1 MRRTLLALPL
11 LLAACGGWPAGSY
24 VQSVSDADA
33 TVLAP
38 AVADCVAAIL
48 PSRQDIRL
56 EPAGA
61 GDPIAPL
68 LPPLL
73 DRTGF
78 TETPTGNSVS
88 YVAGPMDEGVL
99 LRVSVGDREG
109 AGRYF
114 ARATNG
120 VLTPGGPTAVTI
132 P

>member
-1 MRRTLLALPL
+1 MRRTLRALPL

-24 VQSVSDADA
+24 VQSVGDADA

-38 AVADCVAAIL
+38 AVADCIADIL

-73 DRTGF
+73 DRAGF
-78 TETPTGNSVS
+78 TETADGTPVS
-88 YVAGPMDEGVL
+88 YVAGPMDTGIL
-99 LRVSVGDREG
+99 LRVSADNREG
-109 AGRYF
+109 ANRYF
-114 ARATNG
+114 VRTTNG
-120 VLTPGGPTAVTI
+120 VLTPAGPTT
-132 P
+132 

>member
-48 PSRQDIRL
+48 PSRQDLRL

-73 DRTGF
+73 DRASDL
-78 TETPTGNSVS
+78 P
-88 YVAGPMDEGVL
+88 L
-99 LRVSVGDREG
+99 LQIGGSPGKT
-109 AGRYF
+109 APGRLK
-114 ARATNG
+114 T
-120 VLTPGGPTAVTI
+120 
-132 P
+132 